1 MIYDISYKILK
12 SLHCIIQDK
21 KHHKSF
27 TDSQMCLGILSKWE
41 GEPPGSSSISRLTS
55 EAKNLLANCE
65 LELEARDEDSML
77 LFH

>member
-1 MIYDISYKILK
+1 
-12 SLHCIIQDK
+12 
-21 KHHKSF
+21 
-27 TDSQMCLGILSKWE
+27 MCLGILSKWE